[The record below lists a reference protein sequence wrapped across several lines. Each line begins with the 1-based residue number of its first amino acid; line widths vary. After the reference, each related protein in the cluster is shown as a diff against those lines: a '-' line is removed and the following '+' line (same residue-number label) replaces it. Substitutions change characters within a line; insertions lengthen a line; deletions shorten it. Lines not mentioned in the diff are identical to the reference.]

1 MHRTDSEINILIVPL
16 CRLSLN
22 NSTLWF
28 ILFSAVRV
36 LIKTVTLMT
45 CVWFS
50 ESDIDQRGA
59 GRLWGTTLRLLL
71 EPSPLWQSLTLSHGQ
86 YAAVWRDS
94 RDWRVIDFVLVQP
107 PFFSVCLVLNIFV
120 FRMSNYDK
128 NFFVFNLMRDELYHK
143 KEKIRGNLFIYLFLS
158 LNFTKISFSRII
170 FFYFQRFLSS
180 ENIFFH
186 LVSQKTWKNIPKIKK
201 NSQKKEK
208 KPKSF
213 VSSETFFSTYK
224 NE

>member
-1 MHRTDSEINILIVPL
+1 MSQHSSICGMHRTDSEINILIVVL

-28 ILFSAVRV
+28 ILFSPVRV
-36 LIKTVTLMT
+36 LIKTVKLMT
-45 CVWFS
+45 CVCFS
-50 ESDIDQRGA
+50 ESGIDQRGA

-120 FRMSNYDK
+120 FRISNYDEI
-128 NFFVFNLMRDELYHK
+128 FLILHLMRDELYHK
-143 KEKIRGNLFIYLFLS
+143 KEKSGEIYFYFIFIFFLS
-158 LNFTKISFSRII
+158 LCFTKNKFLRVLFFFFRSFCPDI
-170 FFYFQRFLSS
+170 FFFTIIRIL
-180 ENIFFH
+180 
-186 LVSQKTWKNIPKIKK
+186 
-201 NSQKKEK
+201 
-208 KPKSF
+208 PKSF
-213 VSSETFFSTYK
+213 VSSK
-224 NE
+224 R